1 MSEAHNM
8 PGRADMSPAIMV
20 IFRMFRALEC
30 VDAGLT
36 PPSTAS

>member
-1 MSEAHNM
+1 M